1 MCGSVR
7 VVGGLVLSF
16 IWYRLSSDC
25 LDVMLVRCYLLIN
38 LFKFKFDCLN

>member
-25 LDVMLVRCYLLIN
+25 LDVSEVLST
-38 LFKFKFDCLN
+38 D